1 MTIVTSAS
9 MIITDKESCISLL
22 KLFDVSSTT
31 TRLFCSDTLRGEIFE
46 LGVEVFANVWFDIF
60 EMNFFRS
67 KVSVNLS
74 SICNNAL
81 IITAKIHKIAKNM

>member
-1 MTIVTSAS
+1 MTIVTSAI

-31 TRLFCSDTLRGEIFE
+31 TRLFCGDKLRGEIFG
-46 LGVEVFANVWFDIF
+46 LGIEVVANVSFDIL
-60 EMNFFRS
+60 EINFFLL

-74 SICNNAL
+74 SSCNNAL